1 MMMLI
6 ISGQYGTAKV
16 FTETLD
22 DVSREQIEALLDQQ
36 YATDAHV
43 RMMPDVHAG
52 VGCTIGT
59 TMKITN
65 AICPN
70 LVGVDIGCGMLVA
83 RLKEREINFEQLDRV
98 IRQYVPSGFQV
109 HDTPP
114 EPSIELQ
121 LRELYCRH
129 FVNLERAGCSL
140 GTLGG
145 GNHFIEI
152 ERDDDLGDLYLVIHT
167 GSRHLGVDVA
177 CYYQRIAEKNCN
189 NYRQEIDDMI
199 RRYKAEGR
207 QREIQS
213 EINRIKSS
221 VPIHSPGLAYVTGSA
236 MRHYLHDMGIAQ
248 WYAQQNRIRI
258 AAVLQHYMGWHID
271 KVFTT
276 VHNYIDMNRMI
287 LRKGAVSADKGEE
300 LLIPMNMRDG
310 SLLCVGK
317 GNSDWNF
324 SAPHGAG
331 RLMSRAKA
339 RETLSMDEFAA
350 TMDGVFSTSVSL
362 DTIDESPMAYKPMED
377 ILRYIEPTVEVKKI
391 LKPVYNFKAGD

>member
-1 MMMLI
+1 MIRLY
-6 ISGQYGTAKV
+6 GQYGTAKV
-16 FTETLD
+16 FTDQLD
-22 DVSREQIEALLDQQ
+22 YISGDQVIALLNQK
-36 YATDAHV
+36 YARDAHI

-59 TMKITN
+59 TMRITN

-83 RLKEREINFEQLDRV
+83 RLENRDIDFERLDHV
-98 IRQYVPSGFQV
+98 IRQYVPSGFAV
-109 HDTPP
+109 HDVPP
-114 EPSIELQ
+114 EPSITLQ
-121 LRELYCRH
+121 LHELYCRN
-129 FVNLERAGCSL
+129 FVDIGRAACSL

-152 ERDDDLGDLYLVIHT
+152 ERDDEIGDLYLVIHT

-177 CYYQRIAEKNCN
+177 CYYQRIAERNCKN
-189 NYRQEIDDMI
+189 YQQEIDDMI

-207 QREIQS
+207 QREIQD
-213 EINRIKSS
+213 EINRIKASI
-221 VPIHSPGLAYVTGSA
+221 PTQSPGLAYVTGSA
-236 MRHYLHDMGIAQ
+236 MRHYLHDMSIAQ

-258 AAVLQHYMGWHID
+258 AAVLRHYMDWEVD

-276 VHNYIDMNRMI
+276 VHNYIDMGRMI

-339 RETLSMDEFAA
+339 RETLSMNEFTQ
-350 TMDGVFSTSVSL
+350 TMQDVWSTSVNVG
-362 DTIDESPMAYKPMED
+362 TIDESPMAYKPMAD
-377 ILRYIEPTVEVKKI
+377 ILRYIEPTVTVKKI
-391 LKPVYNFKAGD
+391 LKPVYNFKAGDA